1 MSARPSPRLA
11 ATMAGPQLQLKN
23 ETELLDNLVIALT
36 SVPAGAPLTA
46 VCRAGQLVKVDAS
59 PVWVL
64 SPLLRRAG
72 EAGQGA
78 GQGAGQDLILP
89 DFSNNTVQQL
99 LRLVSLDW
107 NNEDQIIVDNEVRDL
122 MEALGMDTS
131 RLVSVKIE
139 EIEED
144 DNPDSNTVAPV
155 ATLETDKSSLA
166 PTSPSALAPTETEC
180 DPLAEQAAAPE
191 KKEIEE
197 EKQMSS
203 ALTAVNAASVV
214 DVAIK
219 AALVFSEP
227 KPVVIRKEFD
237 RLAMASAEM
246 TGEKGKAECPQ
257 CNKLFSNKHNL
268 KFHIKTVHGSRKQ
281 FSCEKCS
288 YQSSQKICLIRH
300 IDALHNKTKLNCK
313 ICLKSYKWDADLR
326 RHIESNHFK
335 NPQANICVCGKI
347 YKTRRSLNLHKKTS
361 HGTTEMIDCTKCPGE
376 FKTASSFKLH
386 VKLKHTDDRKIHYCN
401 VCKYQS
407 KLRSDVRRHIKQV
420 HEGKKRKSKKQKN
433 FEKRPIIKCN

>member
-1 MSARPSPRLA
+1 MPTGLSPRLA
-11 ATMAGPQLQLKN
+11 AAMAGLQLQLKN
-23 ETELLDNLVIALT
+23 EPELLDNLVIALT

-72 EAGQGA
+72 EAGQGS
-78 GQGAGQDLILP
+78 GQDLILP
-89 DFSNNTVQQL
+89 DFSSHTLQQL

-107 NNEDQIIVDNEVRDL
+107 NTENQIVVDNEVRAL
-122 MEALGMDTS
+122 MQALGMETS
-131 RLVSVKIE
+131 RLVSVNIE

-144 DNPDSNTVAPV
+144 DNPDSNTVAPA
-155 ATLETDKSSLA
+155 ATLETDESSLA
-166 PTSPSALAPTETEC
+166 PTSPSVPMTEC
-180 DPLAEQAAAPE
+180 DPLAEQAAAPD

-203 ALTAVNAASVV
+203 ALTAVNVASVE

-219 AALVFSEP
+219 AALVFSQP
-227 KPVVIRKEFD
+227 KPVVSREEFD

-268 KFHIKTVHGSRKQ
+268 KFHMKTVHDSKKQ
-281 FSCEKCS
+281 FSCGKCS

-300 IDALHNKTKLNCK
+300 IDALHNKTKLKCK

-335 NPQANICVCGKI
+335 NSQANVCVCGKI
-347 YKTRRSLNLHKKTS
+347 FKTRRNLNLHKKTS
-361 HGTTEMIDCTKCPGE
+361 HGTTQMIDCTKCPGQ
-376 FKTASSFKLH
+376 FKTASSFQLH
-386 VKLKHTDDRKIHYCN
+386 VKLKHTEDRKIHYCD

-407 KLRSDVRRHIKQV
+407 KLTSDVRRHIMEV
-420 HEGKKRKSKKQKN
+420 HEGKKRKSKKQK
-433 FEKRPIIKCN
+433 KL